1 MEGIACAQA
10 WRIRKRSAH
19 SRNSPDAGL
28 ARARRVRGEVSRG
41 QVSESPEEGLGVSGF
56 QAGGCVKSLDPK
68 SQGWARGQIEIGRD
82 LALLRGCAWAP

>member
-1 MEGIACAQA
+1 MC
-10 WRIRKRSAH
+10 
-19 SRNSPDAGL
+19 PGL
-28 ARARRVRGEVSRG
+28 EDQEEKCPFEKFTRRWTGKS
-41 QVSESPEEGLGVSGF
+41 EEGERGGEQRSGLREPRGGAWGFRVPGF